1 MRHRRCC
8 PPFAWIISIDPG
20 SDHVYGRDAMGL
32 TVLALAVAN
41 PARPDIT
48 QSVDFLVDS
57 GAIYSIV
64 PAPVLRR
71 LGIEPLAEQEFRL
84 ANGTRIV
91 RKKRVAVF
99 RYGDRVGGADVIF
112 GEEGDASLLGAFTLE
127 ALGLALDPL
136 RRELTPLPM
145 VLARMQRQPAAA
157 SPPTWRLART

>member
-1 MRHRRCC
+1 
-8 PPFAWIISIDPG
+8 
-20 SDHVYGRDAMGL
+20 MGL

-57 GAIYSIV
+57 GAIYSVV

-91 RKKRVAVF
+91 RKKGVAVF

-157 SPPTWRLART
+157 SPPTLTNERLFG